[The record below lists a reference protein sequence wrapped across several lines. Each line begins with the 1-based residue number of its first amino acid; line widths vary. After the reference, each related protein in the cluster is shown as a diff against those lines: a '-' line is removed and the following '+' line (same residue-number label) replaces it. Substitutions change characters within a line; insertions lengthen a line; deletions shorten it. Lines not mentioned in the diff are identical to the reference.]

1 MSQTIDTKKLKDAA
15 EHLEW
20 VLKQYPDVEDVR
32 DLLQSLRP
40 LIENAKAGKISEP
53 MDGIRVPGAY
63 NHGDGRYVPYKE
75 PSVGDAFS
83 RFVIEL
89 EGGQTEKDKELLARI
104 EAMRQAIAK
113 ENDRGRA

>member
-1 MSQTIDTKKLKDAA
+1 MAQTIDPMRLKVAA

-20 VLKQYPDVEDVR
+20 VLKQYPDAEDLQ

-53 MDGIRVPGAY
+53 MDSIRVPGAY

-75 PSVGDAFS
+75 PSVGDAYA
-83 RFVIEL
+83 RFIIEL
-89 EGGQTEKDKELLARI
+89 EGGLTERDKLLLARI
-104 EAMRQAIAK
+104 DAMRRVMWESGPTTI
-113 ENDRGRA
+113 N

>member
-1 MSQTIDTKKLKDAA
+1 MTQTIDTNKLKDAA

-20 VLKQYPDVEDVR
+20 VLKQHPDAEDVQ

-40 LIENAKAGKISEP
+40 LIENAKAGNISEP

-75 PSVGDAFS
+75 PSVGDAYA
-83 RFVIEL
+83 RFIIEL
-89 EGGQTEKDKELLARI
+89 EGGLTERDKLLLARI
-104 EAMRQAIAK
+104 DAMRRVMLDSGATTI
-113 ENDRGRA
+113 N